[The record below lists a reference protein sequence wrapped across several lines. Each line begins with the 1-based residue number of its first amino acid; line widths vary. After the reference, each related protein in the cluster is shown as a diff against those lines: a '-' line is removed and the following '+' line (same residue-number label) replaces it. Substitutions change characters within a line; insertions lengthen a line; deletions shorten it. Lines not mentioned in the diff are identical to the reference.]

1 MSKNINEKKIFDISL
16 DDIYDKEVMRLLEDA
31 SHSLGKVNN
40 LTSGA
45 LEYDFIVQVL
55 KNIEALTSARIEG
68 TTGNLKDLYAEQALT
83 FERKAQLKLFSAIN
97 YKIAIEQLENIVERY
112 SRVSLRLIR
121 HIHKILTE
129 NDPATKGVPGK
140 FRDGDV
146 AIENKELGN
155 FYPASHLKIID
166 FMERYVNEVKRREK
180 MPVLL
185 NAAISHYQFESIHPF
200 QDGNGRT
207 GRMLIVADLLR
218 EGSLDA
224 PILNLSQYFELHR
237 DKYLGSLRSV
247 TEEGSYKK
255 WVLFFLKT
263 VKEQSLYIL
272 DLIGEFRNIGEVDK
286 KVINE
291 KVHSPAAPLILKHA
305 LNNLFITVPDTAEYL
320 KDQKL
325 KSADYMQVARTN
337 IARLVDEK
345 VLIREDFKFGRSV
358 VYAHKGMKE
367 HLLDKNNSSI

>member
-1 MSKNINEKKIFDISL
+1 
-16 DDIYDKEVMRLLEDA
+16 
-31 SHSLGKVNN
+31 
-40 LTSGA
+40 
-45 LEYDFIVQVL
+45 
-55 KNIEALTSARIEG
+55 
-68 TTGNLKDLYAEQALT
+68 
-83 FERKAQLKLFSAIN
+83 
-97 YKIAIEQLENIVERY
+97 
-112 SRVSLRLIR
+112 
-121 HIHKILTE
+121 
-129 NDPATKGVPGK
+129 
-140 FRDGDV
+140 
-146 AIENKELGN
+146 
-155 FYPASHLKIID
+155 
-166 FMERYVNEVKRREK
+166 
-180 MPVLL
+180 
-185 NAAISHYQFESIHPF
+185 
-200 QDGNGRT
+200 
-207 GRMLIVADLLR
+207 
-218 EGSLDA
+218 
-224 PILNLSQYFELHR
+224 
-237 DKYLGSLRSV
+237 
-247 TEEGSYKK
+247 
-255 WVLFFLKT
+255 VLFFLKT